1 MRRLVIIVGSISVVF
16 GATWACTFP
25 DVTFGP
31 ADDVEAGDGDAEPAP
46 ASDGALDAPDA
57 PEEEVDAGPILID
70 GSTLDALVVVD
81 AGGKVDASGCTGC
94 DCDGDQYNDL
104 GKAGCETAV
113 GAPDCD
119 DTDQRSHPNQGFLFD
134 KAEPPRN
141 GDWDCSGKVEKLW
154 TNEQA
159 TCAGLTLGLGC
170 ANIFGFTQP
179 VACGE
184 KGTWIRCKKRP
195 GVLTVDCVVDE
206 QKLET
211 QLCK

>member
-1 MRRLVIIVGSISVVF
+1 MRRLVFILGSISLAM
-16 GATWACTFP
+16 GTTWACSFP
-25 DVTFGP
+25 EVTFGP
-31 ADDVEAGDGDAEPAP
+31 PDDVEAGDDAPAP
-46 ASDGALDAPDA
+46 GEGGAADVTDAL
-57 PEEEVDAGPILID
+57 EEEEQDAGPILID
-70 GSTLDALVVVD
+70 GSTVDALVVVD
-81 AGGKVDASGCTGC
+81 AGGKVDAAGCASC
-94 DCDGDQYNDL
+94 DCDDDNYSDL
-104 GKAGCETAV
+104 DKPGCDLAG

-119 DTDQRSHPNQGFLFD
+119 DTDSRTHPNQGFLFD

-141 GDWDCSGKVEKLW
+141 GDWDCNGTVEKLW

-159 TCAGLTLGLGC
+159 TCSGLTLGLGC
-170 ANIFGFTQP
+170 SNIFGFTAP

-195 GVLTVDCVVDE
+195 GLLALDCIVDE